1 MAAKL
6 GLRRRKYLNNEINIF
21 LRITI
26 HDVIKKDNKKID
38 MVFRT
43 RVGER
48 MKIETT
54 RKSDSLPP
62 YSRYNIGLLAVLF
75 KV

>member
-26 HDVIKKDNKKID
+26 HDIKKDDKKID
-38 MVFRT
+38 IVFRT

-54 RKSDSLPP
+54 RKSDSLQH
-62 YSRYNIGLLAVLF
+62 YSRYNIGLLAALF